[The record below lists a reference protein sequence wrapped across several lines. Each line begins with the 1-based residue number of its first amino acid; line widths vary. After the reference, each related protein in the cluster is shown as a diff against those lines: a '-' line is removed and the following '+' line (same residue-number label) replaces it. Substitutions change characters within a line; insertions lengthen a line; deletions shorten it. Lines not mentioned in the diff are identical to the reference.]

1 LHAAVRVKDVTALV
15 SDSDPPRSP
24 SSVAGPVP
32 TTGEIDVLATSRGR
46 ADHDEEFTAFVA
58 ASRHELGRTAWLLT
72 GDAHLAAEL
81 VQDALVR
88 TYVAWPRARQTDP
101 LAYARRVLANAR
113 IDLWRRRRR
122 EVLSPPATF
131 PDSARRNETAVVEH
145 RDELVRALA
154 RLTTR
159 QRRVVVLR
167 YLVGLT
173 EREVAADLGVSVGA
187 VKSQASR
194 GLGLLRTH
202 LGPLDDNESRTR

>member
-1 LHAAVRVKDVTALV
+1 MVG
-15 SDSDPPRSP
+15 S
-24 SSVAGPVP
+24 GPVDD
-32 TTGEIDVLATSRGR
+32 EIDVLTTGR
-46 ADHDEEFTAFVA
+46 TRIDQDREFTAFVTA
-58 ASRHELGRTAWLLT
+58 AKSELGKTAWLLT

-88 TYVAWPRARQTDP
+88 TYVAWPRARQNDP

-122 EVLSPPATF
+122 EVLSEPSSL
-131 PDSARRNETAVVEH
+131 PDSARVDESIVVEH

-159 QRRVVVLR
+159 QRRIVVLR

-194 GLGLLRTH
+194 GLSLLRTH
-202 LGPLDDNESRTR
+202 LGTLDTSESRAR

>member
-1 LHAAVRVKDVTALV
+1 MPAAVRVKGVTALV
-15 SDSDPPRSP
+15 SDSDPPRLP
-24 SSVAGPVP
+24 SASVGLGPIN
-32 TTGEIDVLATSRGR
+32 GEIDIIHTGQSRT
-46 ADHDEEFTAFVA
+46 DQDEEFTAFVA
-58 ASRHELGRTAWLLT
+58 AAKGELGKTAWLLT

-88 TYVAWPRARQTDP
+88 TYVAWPRARQNDP
-101 LAYARRVLANAR
+101 LAYARRVVANSR
-113 IDLWRRRRR
+113 IDMWRRRRR
-122 EVLSPPATF
+122 EVLRAPESF
-131 PDSARRNETAVVEH
+131 PDSARVDQSLVVEH

-154 RLTTR
+154 QLTTR

-194 GLGLLRTH
+194 GLSLLRAQ
-202 LGPLDDNESRTR
+202 LGPLNDSESRTR

>member
-1 LHAAVRVKDVTALV
+1 M
-15 SDSDPPRSP
+15 SDSDPPRS
-24 SSVAGPVP
+24 SSSPAEPGSATAEIEVLTAG
-32 TTGEIDVLATSRGR
+32 RGR
-46 ADHDEEFTAFVA
+46 PDHDEEFAAFVA
-58 ASRHELGRTAWLLT
+58 AAKGDLGRTAWLLT

-88 TYVAWPRARQTDP
+88 TYVAWPRARQSDP
-101 LAYARRVLANAR
+101 LAYARRVLANSR
-113 IDLWRRRRR
+113 IDMWRRRRR
-122 EVLSPPATF
+122 EVLSAPASF
-131 PDSARRNETAVVEH
+131 PDSVRTNESAVVEH

-167 YLVGLT
+167 YMVGLT

-194 GLGLLRTH
+194 GLSLLRAH
-202 LGPLDDNESRTR
+202 LGPLNDSESRTR

>member
-1 LHAAVRVKDVTALV
+1 MRVKGVTALV

-24 SSVAGPVP
+24 SSTVGPGLAADETGVL
-32 TTGEIDVLATSRGR
+32 TTGGRR
-46 ADHDEEFTAFVA
+46 ADRDAEFTAFVA
-58 ASRHELGRTAWLLT
+58 AAKGELGKTAWLLT

-88 TYVAWPRARQTDP
+88 TYVAWPRARDGDP
-101 LAYARRVLANAR
+101 LAYARRVLANSR
-113 IDLWRRRRR
+113 IDMWRRRRR
-122 EVLSPPATF
+122 EVLSPPASF
-131 PDSARRNETAVVEH
+131 PDSARLDESVVVDH

-173 EREVAADLGVSVGA
+173 EREVAADLGVSVGT
-187 VKSQASR
+187 VKSQSSR
-194 GLGLLRTH
+194 GLSLLRTH
-202 LGPLDDNESRTR
+202 LGPLDDSEGRTR

>member
-1 LHAAVRVKDVTALV
+1 VPV
-15 SDSDPPRSP
+15 SEAP
-24 SSVAGPVP
+24 SSR
-32 TTGEIDVLATSRGR
+32 DV
-46 ADHDEEFTAFVA
+46 EFVAFVEA
-58 ASRHELGRTAWLLT
+58 ASVQLGKAAWLLT
-72 GDAHLAAEL
+72 GDTHLAAEL

-88 TYVAWPRARQTDP
+88 TYVAWPRARQGDP

-113 IDLWRRRRR
+113 IDMWRRRRR
-122 EVLSPPATF
+122 ELLREPVAM
-131 PDSARRNETAVVEH
+131 PDAARVSESTVVDQ

-173 EREVAADLGVSVGA
+173 EREVADDLGVSVGT

-194 GLGLLRTH
+194 GLQLLRDH
-202 LGPLDDNESRTR
+202 LGPLNNPGRRTP

>member
-1 LHAAVRVKDVTALV
+1 MRVKGVTALV

-24 SSVAGPVP
+24 SPTAGQGSIVDEVGVLPC
-32 TTGEIDVLATSRGR
+32 GEART
-46 ADHDEEFTAFVA
+46 DHDVEFTAFVA
-58 ASRHELGRTAWLLT
+58 AAKGELGKTAWLLT

-101 LAYARRVLANAR
+101 LAYARRVLANSR
-113 IDLWRRRRR
+113 IDMWRRRRR
-122 EVLSPPATF
+122 EVLSAPASF
-131 PDSARRNETAVVEH
+131 PDSARVNESVVVEH
-145 RDELVRALA
+145 RDELVRALS

-194 GLGLLRTH
+194 GLSLLRMH
-202 LGPLDDNESRTR
+202 LGPLDDSESGTR

>member
-1 LHAAVRVKDVTALV
+1 MRVKGVTALV

-24 SSVAGPVP
+24 SPTAGQVSIAD
-32 TTGEIDVLATSRGR
+32 EIGVLPSGGTRTE
-46 ADHDEEFTAFVA
+46 HDAEFTAFVA
-58 ASRHELGRTAWLLT
+58 AAKGDLGKTAWLLT
-72 GDAHLAAEL
+72 GDAHLAA
-81 VQDALVR
+81 DTCRTHSCGPTSRGPGHVR
-88 TYVAWPRARQTDP
+88 PTRWRTPVAC
-101 LAYARRVLANAR
+101 LANSR
-113 IDLWRRRRR
+113 IDMWRRRRR
-122 EVLSPPATF
+122 EVLSAPASF
-131 PDSARRNETAVVEH
+131 PDSARVDESVVVEH

-194 GLGLLRTH
+194 GLGLLRLH
-202 LGPLDDNESRTR
+202 LGPLDDSESGTR

>member
-1 LHAAVRVKDVTALV
+1 MKGVTALV
-15 SDSDPPRSP
+15 SDADPPGLP
-24 SSVAGPVP
+24 EPLLDA
-32 TTGEIDVLATSRGR
+32 EIDVLPTGAAR
-46 ADHDEEFTAFVA
+46 ADHDQEFSAFVA
-58 ASRHELGRTAWLLT
+58 AAKGELGKTAWLLT

-88 TYVAWPRARQTDP
+88 TYVAWPRARQNDP
-101 LAYARRVLANAR
+101 LAYARRVLANSR
-113 IDLWRRRRR
+113 IDMWRRRRR
-122 EVLSPPATF
+122 EVLSAPAGM
-131 PDSARRNETAVVEH
+131 PDAARLSETVVIEH

-159 QRRVVVLR
+159 QRRIVVLR

-194 GLGLLRTH
+194 GLSLLREH
-202 LGPLDDNESRTR
+202 LGSLDDTESRTR